1 MNTKENIL
9 LEALKFFA
17 HDGYEG
23 VSVRNIAKQ
32 LGITQAALYKHY
44 SSKQDIFDSIV
55 KHMNDDY
62 IRRVEALGMPEGS
75 SLEIAGKYEEIPL
88 EAIINISE
96 QQFLYWTQ
104 DEYASCFRKMLI
116 LEQYRN
122 KQMSD
127 LYQKNFGTGVIE
139 YISSL
144 FQEMINNGFF
154 RKEDARLLAINFY
167 SPIYMM
173 MTLYDGSDNKE
184 EVIKMVKEHVEQFTR
199 NYKK

>member
-1 MNTKENIL
+1 MNTKESIL
-9 LEALKFFA
+9 LEALKLFA

-23 VSVRNIAKQ
+23 VSVREIAKQ
-32 LGITQAALYKHY
+32 LGISQTALYKHY
-44 SSKQDIFDSIV
+44 NSKQDIFDSIV

-62 IRRVEALGMPEGS
+62 AKRVKTLKMPEGN
-75 SLEIAGKYEEIPL
+75 SLDIAGKYKKIPL
-88 EAIINISE
+88 EAIINISK
-96 QQFLYWTQ
+96 QQFLYWIQ

-116 LEQYRN
+116 LEQYKN

-144 FQEMINNGFF
+144 FQEMINIGFF
-154 RKEDARLLAINFY
+154 KEKNAKLLAMDFY

-173 MTLYDGSDNKE
+173 MTIYDGNGDKE
-184 EVIKMVKEHVEQFTR
+184 EVVKMVEKHVEQFTR

>member
-9 LEALKFFA
+9 LEALKLFA

-62 IRRVEALGMPEGS
+62 IRRVGALGMPEGS

-88 EAIINISE
+88 EVIINISE
-96 QQFLYWTQ
+96 KQFLYWTQ

-127 LYQKNFGTGVIE
+127 LYQKNFGTGVIV

-173 MTLYDGSDNKE
+173 MTLYDGSDNKD

-199 NYKK
+199 DYKK

>member
-9 LEALKFFA
+9 LEALKLFA

-23 VSVRNIAKQ
+23 VSVRKIAKQ
-32 LGITQAALYKHY
+32 LGISQAALYKHY
-44 SSKQDIFDSIV
+44 RSKQDIFDSIV
-55 KHMNDDY
+55 KHMNEDY
-62 IRRVEALGMPEGS
+62 VKRVKTLGMPEGNP
-75 SLEIAGKYEEIPL
+75 LDIAGKYKKIPL
-88 EAIINISE
+88 ETIINISK
-96 QQFLYWTQ
+96 QQFLYWIQ

-144 FQEMINNGFF
+144 FQEMINIGFF
-154 RKEDARLLAINFY
+154 KEKNAKLLAIDFY
-167 SPIYMM
+167 APIYMM
-173 MTLYDGSDNKE
+173 MTIYDGNGDKE
-184 EVIKMVKEHVEQFTR
+184 EVIKMVEEHVEQFTR
-199 NYKK
+199 NYKR